1 MESRDN
7 IVSIYP
13 FLIKNLVTN
22 FIIYFVY
29 SISAVWD
36 AHATLYHGYEICGLE
51 HLPKDSNGLIIY
63 YHGAI
68 PIDMYYF
75 VAKIY
80 LKYDRLIYTVGDRFL
95 FKLPGWKV
103 SDIVA
108 SFSHAINK
116 MFVSDIC

>member
-1 MESRDN
+1 MFGFQMSL
-7 IVSIYP
+7 
-13 FLIKNLVTN
+13 FLINQWLIWYK
-22 FIIYFVY
+22 IS
-29 SISAVWD
+29 SIAAVWD

-51 HLPKDSNGLIIY
+51 HLPKDSNGLLIY

-103 SDIVA
+103 SWHCR
-108 SFSHAINK
+108 STHS
-116 MFVSDIC
+116 

>member
-1 MESRDN
+1 MCTC
-7 IVSIYP
+7 SIA
-13 FLIKNLVTN
+13 
-22 FIIYFVY
+22 
-29 SISAVWD
+29 AVWD

-75 VAKIY
+75 VARIY

-103 SDIVA
+103 MKNSNFL
-108 SFSHAINK
+108 SFIIMSFINRSLLK
-116 MFVSDIC
+116 L

>member
-1 MESRDN
+1 MSPN
-7 IVSIYP
+7 ILSI
-13 FLIKNLVTN
+13 LVTN
-22 FIIYFVY
+22 LIFFVY
-29 SISAVWD
+29 SIAAVWD

-51 HLPKDSNGLIIY
+51 HLPKDSNGLLIY

-108 SFSHAINK
+108 HYTRAI
-116 MFVSDIC
+116 D